1 MSIEWISILIVVA
14 MVGLM
19 ALGLPLAWSI
29 GAVAVGLVLLKFDPS
44 VMMMLVSR
52 VFDMSMNYTLM
63 SVPLFV
69 LMAGLLQRAGIAD
82 QLFRAVN
89 VWAGGVRGGIA
100 IGTIIANAIMASMV
114 GIIGAEIVTFGLIAL
129 PEMLSKKYDHK
140 LALGSV
146 AAGGG
151 LATLIP
157 PSVVFIV
164 YGMTAGV
171 SVGELFLAGVM
182 PGLMLGGMFI
192 FYVIW
197 RVWRH
202 PEAAPLVAEEL
213 RDMPVRQKLATLKE
227 LILPLL
233 HHRGRARVH
242 LRGRRHP
249 LRSGRGR
256 RDPGPGVRLDQ
267 PQAQLAMVRDSL
279 YETLRISCMLSWL
292 FFGAQTII
300 GAYTLAGG
308 TTFVTNA
315 LKAMD
320 LGPWGTVIL
329 MNLIWVFLGCFLD
342 WIGILFLTVPI
353 FLPIILDFGFD
364 PVWFGVVYCMNMH
377 LSYLTPPFAP
387 SAFYLKSITPPEVTM
402 TQIYKATMPY
412 LWWTVVANIVTV
424 AWPGLSLWLPQA
436 AAAALTPHGDWI
448 AHGFPQAPRSRTGFQ
463 TRSAAGRARAAPG
476 RSCSA
481 PAC

>member
-1 MSIEWISILIVVA
+1 MSIEWISILIVLG

-29 GAVAVGLVLLKFDPS
+29 GAVAVSLVLMKFDPS

-89 VWAGGVRGGIA
+89 VWAGGLRGGIA
-100 IGTIIANAIMASMV
+100 VGTIIANAIMASMV

-129 PEMLSKKYDHK
+129 PEMLNKKYDHK

-171 SVGELFLAGVM
+171 SVGELFLAGVL
-182 PGLMLGGMFI
+182 PGLMLGSMFI
-192 FYVIW
+192 AYVLW
-197 RVWRH
+197 RVWRK
-202 PEAAPLVAEEL
+202 PESAPLVAEEL
-213 RDMPVRQKLATLKE
+213 RTMPVREKLATLKE
-227 LILPLL
+227 LLLPLFIT
-233 HHRGRARVH
+233 A
-242 LRGRRHP
+242 
-249 LRSGRGR
+249 
-256 RDPGPGVRLDQ
+256 GVLGSIYTGVAT
-267 PQAQLAMVRDSL
+267 PSEAAGVGVMLALVSASINRKLNWVMVRDSM

-315 LKAMD
+315 IKSLD

-329 MNLIWVFLGCFLD
+329 MNVIWAFLGCFLD

-387 SAFYLKSITPPEVTM
+387 SAFYLKSITPPDVTM
-402 TQIYKATMPY
+402 TQIYRATMPY

-424 AWPGLSLWLPQA
+424 AWPSLSLWLPQ
-436 AAAALTPHGDWI
+436 LML
-448 AHGFPQAPRSRTGFQ
+448 RR
-463 TRSAAGRARAAPG
+463 
-476 RSCSA
+476 
-481 PAC
+481 

>member
-1 MSIEWISILIVVA
+1 MSIEWISIVIVVA

-19 ALGLPLAWSI
+19 AMGLPLAWSI
-29 GAVAVGLVLLKFDPS
+29 GAVAVGLVLMKFDPS

-89 VWAGGVRGGIA
+89 VWSGGLRGGIA
-100 IGTIIANAIMASMV
+100 VGTIIANAIMASMV

-171 SVGELFLAGVM
+171 SVGELFLAGIM
-182 PGLMLGGMFI
+182 PGLMLGAMFI

-197 RVWRH
+197 RCWRH

-213 RDMPVRQKLATLKE
+213 RSMPVRQKLATLKE
-227 LILPLL
+227 LTLPLMIT
-233 HHRGRARVH
+233 A
-242 LRGRRHP
+242 
-249 LRSGRGR
+249 
-256 RDPGPGVRLDQ
+256 GVLGSIYTGVAT
-267 PQAQLAMVRDSL
+267 PSEAAGVGVLLALVSASVNRKLNWPMVRDSL

-315 LKAMD
+315 IKAME

-329 MNLIWVFLGCFLD
+329 MNLIWCFLGCFLD

-402 TQIYKATMPY
+402 TQIYKATLPY

-424 AWPGLSLWLPQA
+424 AWPQLSLWLPQ
-436 AAAALTPHGDWI
+436 LLL
-448 AHGFPQAPRSRTGFQ
+448 RR
-463 TRSAAGRARAAPG
+463 
-476 RSCSA
+476 
-481 PAC
+481 

>member
-1 MSIEWISILIVVA
+1 MSIEWISIVIVVA

-19 ALGLPLAWSI
+19 AMGLPLAWSI
-29 GAVAVGLVLLKFDPS
+29 GSVAVGLVLLKFDPS

-89 VWAGGVRGGIA
+89 VWAGGLRGGIA
-100 IGTIIANAIMASMV
+100 VGTIIANAIMASMV

-171 SVGELFLAGVM
+171 SVGELFLAGIM

-197 RVWRH
+197 RVWRN
-202 PEAAPLVAEEL
+202 PESAPLVAEEL
-213 RDMPVRQKLATLKE
+213 RAMPVRQKLATLKE
-227 LILPLL
+227 LVLPVFITAGVLGSIYAGVATPSEAAGVGVILALVSASINRKL
-233 HHRGRARVH
+233 NWT
-242 LRGRRHP
+242 
-249 LRSGRGR
+249 
-256 RDPGPGVRLDQ
+256 
-267 PQAQLAMVRDSL
+267 MMRDSL

-315 LKAMD
+315 IKAMD

-329 MNLIWVFLGCFLD
+329 MNLIWAFLGCFLD

-387 SAFYLKSITPPEVTM
+387 SAFYLKSITPPDVTM

-424 AWPGLSLWLPQA
+424 GWPGLSLWLPQ
-436 AAAALTPHGDWI
+436 LLL
-448 AHGFPQAPRSRTGFQ
+448 RR
-463 TRSAAGRARAAPG
+463 
-476 RSCSA
+476 
-481 PAC
+481 

>member
-1 MSIEWISILIVVA
+1 VSIEWISIVIVVA
-14 MVGLM
+14 MIGLM
-19 ALGLPLAWSI
+19 AMGLPLAWSI

-44 VMMMLVSR
+44 VMFMLVSR

-89 VWAGGVRGGIA
+89 VWAGGLRGGIA

-182 PGLMLGGMFI
+182 PGLMLGAMFI
-192 FYVIW
+192 TYVIW
-197 RVWRH
+197 RCWRH
-202 PEAAPLVAEEL
+202 PEAAPLVAEDL
-213 RDMPVRQKLATLKE
+213 RDMPIRQKFAMLKE
-227 LILPLL
+227 LILPLFITTGVL
-233 HHRGRARVH
+233 GSIYTGVATPSEAAGVGVV
-242 LRGRRHP
+242 LALVSASINRR
-249 LRSGRGR
+249 LNWI
-256 RDPGPGVRLDQ
+256 
-267 PQAQLAMVRDSL
+267 MVRDSL

-315 LKAMD
+315 IKALD

-329 MNLIWVFLGCFLD
+329 MNLIWAFLGCFLD

-353 FLPIILDFGFD
+353 FLPLILEWGFD

-387 SAFYLKSITPPEVTM
+387 SAFYLKSITPPDVTM

-412 LWWTVVANIVTV
+412 LWWTVVANIMTV
-424 AWPGLSLWLPQA
+424 AWPGLSLWLPK
-436 AAAALTPHGDWI
+436 LMLRH
-448 AHGFPQAPRSRTGFQ
+448 
-463 TRSAAGRARAAPG
+463 
-476 RSCSA
+476 
-481 PAC
+481 

>member
-1 MSIEWISILIVVA
+1 MA
-14 MVGLM
+14 M
-19 ALGLPLAWSI
+19 GLPLAWSI

-44 VMMMLVSR
+44 VMMMLISR

-69 LMAGLLQRAGIAD
+69 LMAGLLQRGGIAD

-89 VWAGGVRGGIA
+89 VWTGRVRGGIA

-129 PEMLSKKYDHK
+129 PEMNRMKYDQK

-171 SVGELFLAGVM
+171 SVGELFLGGVM
-182 PGLMLGGMFI
+182 PGFMLGGMFI
-192 FYVIW
+192 LYVVW

-213 RDMPVRQKLATLKE
+213 TNMPLREKIATLKE
-227 LILPLL
+227 LTLPVIIITVVLGSIYIGVATPSEAAGVGVVMAL
-233 HHRGRARVH
+233 ISALVNRKLNWTM
-242 LRGRRHP
+242 LRE
-249 LRSGRGR
+249 
-256 RDPGPGVRLDQ
+256 
-267 PQAQLAMVRDSL
+267 SL
-279 YETLRISCMLSWL
+279 YETLKISCMLAWL

-308 TTFVTNA
+308 TTFVQSA
-315 LKAMD
+315 LKSLD

-329 MNLIWVFLGCFLD
+329 MNIIWIFLGCFLD

-353 FLPIILDFGFD
+353 FLPLILEWGFD
-364 PVWFGVVYCMNMH
+364 PVWFGVLYCMNMH
-377 LSYLTPPFAP
+377 VSYLTPPFAP
-387 SAFYLKSITPPEVTM
+387 SAFYLKSITPPEISM
-402 TQIYKATMPY
+402 TTIYKATMPY
-412 LWWTVVANIVTV
+412 LWLTIVATAIVT
-424 AWPGLSLWLPQA
+424 AWPGLSLWLPK
-436 AAAALTPHGDWI
+436 LMLRH
-448 AHGFPQAPRSRTGFQ
+448 
-463 TRSAAGRARAAPG
+463 
-476 RSCSA
+476 
-481 PAC
+481 

>member
-1 MSIEWISILIVVA
+1 MSIEWISILIVVS
-14 MVGLM
+14 MLGLM
-19 ALGLPLAWSI
+19 AMGLPLAWSI

-89 VWAGGVRGGIA
+89 VWAGGIRGGIA

-129 PEMLSKKYDHK
+129 PEMMSKKYDQK

-171 SVGELFLAGVM
+171 SVGELFLAGVL
-182 PGLMLGGMFI
+182 PGCLLAAMFI
-192 FYVIW
+192 WYVIW

-213 RDMPVRQKLATLKE
+213 RAMPVRKKLATLKE
-227 LILPLL
+227 LILPFIITAGVLGSIYAGL
-233 HHRGRARVH
+233 ATPSEAAGVGVILA
-242 LRGRRHP
+242 LASAAFNRR
-249 LRSGRGR
+249 LNWF
-256 RDPGPGVRLDQ
+256 
-267 PQAQLAMVRDSL
+267 MVRDSM
-279 YETLRISCMLSWL
+279 YETLRISCMLAWL

-308 TTFVTNA
+308 TTFVQNA
-315 LKAMD
+315 LKALD
-320 LGPWGTVIL
+320 LGPWGTVVL
-329 MNLIWVFLGCFLD
+329 MNIIWAFLGCFLD

-353 FLPIILDFGFD
+353 FLPLILEWGFD

-387 SAFYLKSITPPEVTM
+387 SAFYLKSITPPEITM
-402 TQIYKATMPY
+402 SQIYRATMPY
-412 LWWTVVANIVTV
+412 LGWTAVANVVVV
-424 AWPGLSLWLPQA
+424 AWPGLSLWLPR
-436 AAAALTPHGDWI
+436 LLLRH
-448 AHGFPQAPRSRTGFQ
+448 
-463 TRSAAGRARAAPG
+463 
-476 RSCSA
+476 
-481 PAC
+481 

>member
-1 MSIEWISILIVVA
+1 MSIEWISIVIVVA

-29 GAVAVGLVLLKFDPS
+29 GAVAVGLVLMKFDPS
-44 VMMMLVSR
+44 VMFMLVSR

-89 VWAGGVRGGIA
+89 VWAGGLRGGIA

-182 PGLMLGGMFI
+182 PGLMLGAMFI
-192 FYVIW
+192 AYVVW
-197 RVWRH
+197 RCWRH

-213 RDMPVRQKLATLKE
+213 REMPVRQKLATLKE

-233 HHRGRARVH
+233 ITAGVLGSIYTGVATPSEAAGVGVV
-242 LRGRRHP
+242 LALVSASINRR
-249 LRSGRGR
+249 LNWI
-256 RDPGPGVRLDQ
+256 
-267 PQAQLAMVRDSL
+267 MVRDSL

-315 LKAMD
+315 IKALD

-329 MNLIWVFLGCFLD
+329 MNLIWAFLGCFLD

-353 FLPIILDFGFD
+353 FLPLILEWGFD

-387 SAFYLKSITPPEVTM
+387 AAFYLKSITPPEVTM

-424 AWPGLSLWLPQA
+424 VWPGLSLWLPK
-436 AAAALTPHGDWI
+436 LMLRH
-448 AHGFPQAPRSRTGFQ
+448 
-463 TRSAAGRARAAPG
+463 
-476 RSCSA
+476 
-481 PAC
+481 

>member
-1 MSIEWISILIVVA
+1 MSIEWISVVIVVA
-14 MVGLM
+14 MIGLM
-19 ALGLPLAWSI
+19 AMGLPLAWSI
-29 GAVAVGLVLLKFDPS
+29 GATAVGLVLLKFDPS
-44 VMMMLVSR
+44 VMFMLVSR

-89 VWAGGVRGGIA
+89 VWAGGLRGGIA

-182 PGLMLGGMFI
+182 PGLMLGVMFI
-192 FYVIW
+192 AYVVW
-197 RVWRH
+197 RCWRH

-213 RDMPVRQKLATLKE
+213 RDMPIRQKLATLKE
-227 LILPLL
+227 LILPLFIT
-233 HHRGRARVH
+233 A
-242 LRGRRHP
+242 
-249 LRSGRGR
+249 
-256 RDPGPGVRLDQ
+256 GVLGSIYTGVAT
-267 PQAQLAMVRDSL
+267 PSEAAGVGVILALVSASINRKLNWLMERDSL

-308 TTFVTNA
+308 TTFVTNS
-315 LKAMD
+315 LKALD

-329 MNLIWVFLGCFLD
+329 MNVIWTFLGCFLD

-353 FLPIILDFGFD
+353 FLPLILEWGFD

-424 AWPGLSLWLPQA
+424 AWPGLSLWLPR
-436 AAAALTPHGDWI
+436 LMLRH
-448 AHGFPQAPRSRTGFQ
+448 
-463 TRSAAGRARAAPG
+463 
-476 RSCSA
+476 
-481 PAC
+481 

>member
-1 MSIEWISILIVVA
+1 
-14 MVGLM
+14 
-19 ALGLPLAWSI
+19 
-29 GAVAVGLVLLKFDPS
+29 VAVGLVLLKFDPS
-44 VMMMLVSR
+44 VMFMLVSR

-89 VWAGGVRGGIA
+89 VWAGGLRGGIA

-182 PGLMLGGMFI
+182 PGLMLGAMFI
-192 FYVIW
+192 TYVIW
-197 RVWRH
+197 RCWRH
-202 PEAAPLVAEEL
+202 PEAAPLVAEDL
-213 RDMPVRQKLATLKE
+213 RDMPIRQKFAMLKE
-227 LILPLL
+227 LILPLFITAGVL
-233 HHRGRARVH
+233 GSIYTGVATPSEAAGVGVV
-242 LRGRRHP
+242 LALVSASINRR
-249 LRSGRGR
+249 LNWI
-256 RDPGPGVRLDQ
+256 
-267 PQAQLAMVRDSL
+267 MVRDSL

-315 LKAMD
+315 IKALD

-329 MNLIWVFLGCFLD
+329 MNLIWAFLGCFLD

-353 FLPIILDFGFD
+353 FLPLILEWGFD

-387 SAFYLKSITPPEVTM
+387 AAFYLKSITPPDVTM

-424 AWPGLSLWLPQA
+424 AWPGLSLWLPK
-436 AAAALTPHGDWI
+436 LMLRH
-448 AHGFPQAPRSRTGFQ
+448 
-463 TRSAAGRARAAPG
+463 
-476 RSCSA
+476 
-481 PAC
+481 